1 MMRQFS
7 SRMAGF
13 TLIEMLVAMVIL
25 SLSLGVLYQAA
36 AGATRNVRVDERYS
50 YAVQIAQSLLD
61 EHTVVAPGGVSRS
74 GVNGDFRWSLYS
86 ENIPA
91 GSNSPEAPDI
101 RLHRLDAVVSWGEPN
116 PRDVRLSTVVP
127 VVDEDAGE

>member
-1 MMRQFS
+1 MMRRFS
-7 SRMAGF
+7 HRTSGF

-61 EHTVVAPGGVSRS
+61 EHTEVPSGGVSRS
-74 GVNGDFRWSLYS
+74 GVNGDFQWSLYS

-91 GSNSPEAPDI
+91 GSSAPDAPDI
-101 RLHRLDAVVSWGEPN
+101 RLHRLDVVVSWGEPN
-116 PRDVRLSTVVP
+116 PRDVRLRTVVP

>member
-1 MMRQFS
+1 MMRRPS
-7 SRMAGF
+7 PGIAGF

-25 SLSLGVLYQAA
+25 ALSLGVLYQAA

-61 EHTVVAPGGVSRS
+61 EHTEVQSGGVSRS
-74 GVNGDFRWSLYS
+74 GVNGDFNWSLYS
-86 ENIPA
+86 ENIPG
-91 GSNSPEAPDI
+91 GSDAPDAPDI
-101 RLHRLDAVVSWGEPN
+101 RLHRLDVVVSWGEPN